1 MIRKC
6 KKIIHLLKRVI
17 IAIMIIIFTKRR
29 KNIAH
34 FYLKNM
40 CIEDR
45 LFSNFTYFNKLINAS
60 IVSNKLLTKII
71 YENTDYSIPH
81 PKDQT

>member
-1 MIRKC
+1 
-6 KKIIHLLKRVI
+6 
-17 IAIMIIIFTKRR
+17 
-29 KNIAH
+29 
-34 FYLKNM
+34 M